1 MARAKLRDAVRVT
14 ARATAQAET
23 KRGAGLGKP
32 IAFRLS
38 EADRAAYLEKVA
50 ASGLSQ
56 SEFFRRAVLTNR
68 TQIIARPKASVDR
81 RRLLYVFNKT
91 SNNLNQIAHR
101 ANSEHVRG
109 LLSETTYAQLLD
121 QLQMI
126 SRYLK
131 TTLGKVD

>member
-1 MARAKLRDAVRVT
+1 MPRAKSNGG
-14 ARATAQAET
+14 
-23 KRGAGLGKP
+23 KGLGKP

-38 EADRAAYLEKVA
+38 RADRAVYLEKVA
-50 ASGLSQ
+50 ASGLTQ
-56 SEFFRRAVLTNR
+56 SEFFRQAVLTNR
-68 TQIIARPKASVDR
+68 TQVIARPKASDDR
-81 RRLLYVFNKT
+81 KRLLYVFNKT

-109 LLSETTYAQLLD
+109 KLSEATYEQMLD

-131 TTLGKVD
+131 ATLAQVE